1 MAFLSGPDV
10 LLQPAHERQI
20 VRQPAHQCHRGM
32 RVRIDQSRDE
42 HMLVER
48 DALVARKAR
57 TRLRHG
63 QHRFDVAVAHGDG
76 VLGENAACRLDRNEP
91 ARLEEKRA
99 RYFGVPWISTS
110 TRRFGARHSMSAL
123 RSFWSGQD
131 FTGVVLPKPKV
142 STLDASTPFDTR

>member
-1 MAFLSGPDV
+1 MALFSGPDV
-10 LLQPAHERQI
+10 LVEPAHEREV
-20 VRQPAHQCHRGM
+20 VREATHQRHRGM

-42 HMLVER
+42 HMLVAR

-63 QHRFDVAVAHGDG
+63 QHRFDVAVAHSDG
-76 VLGENAACRLDRNEP
+76 VLGENAACRLDRKEP

-110 TRRFGARHSMSAL
+110 TRRLGARHSMSAL
-123 RSFWSGQD
+123 RSFWPGQD

-142 STLDASTPFDTR
+142 STFDASTPFDTR